1 MLTIDCKDV
10 LSIKNE
16 LLVYVADKVEAIP
29 TLKHHQFT
37 LSALDDDEIVDINSV
52 ISAIKEYLTSI
63 DESNNFAVISNN
75 ETIIITSIS
84 GRIIEK
90 SETVQQSEM
99 FSCTHCGFVTRYEV
113 ELNTHMKIH
122 YL

>member
-16 LLVYVADKVEAIP
+16 LVVYVADKVEALP
-29 TLKHHQFT
+29 TLKQHQFT
-37 LSALDDDEIVDINSV
+37 LSALDDDDIVDTSSV
-52 ISAIKEYLTSI
+52 NSAIKEYLNSI
-63 DESNNFAVISNN
+63 DEGNNFAVITNH

-84 GRIIEK
+84 GRIIER
-90 SETVQQSEM
+90 ETVQQSEM

-113 ELNTHMKIH
+113 ELTAHMRIH